1 MGMRFVFAAVA
12 AALVAAGVVL
22 ANRGGPA
29 APGVSAQA
37 AVVHLSPTCGCC
49 KGWAEHM
56 EAGGFTLERDET
68 VDMPA
73 VKARL
78 GVPNAV
84 YSCHTAEIGGYVVEG
99 HVPADIVQRLLRE
112 KPDGVVGIG
121 VAGMPSGSPGM
132 EVPGQPAQPYQ
143 VLAWD
148 ETGRTWVYDRR

>member
-1 MGMRFVFAAVA
+1 
-12 AALVAAGVVL
+12 
-22 ANRGGPA
+22 
-29 APGVSAQA
+29 
-37 AVVHLSPTCGCC
+37 
-49 KGWAEHM
+49 M